1 MLKQISVFDL
11 VILKE
16 HFAFTFI
23 VVSFIQ
29 YFRASLGNEMFSF
42 LWSMYTDELLSTP
55 KKHFYQIDYL
65 TMKIWNMHQIQYH
78 NHH

>member
-16 HFAFTFI
+16 HFAFAFI

-29 YFRASLGNEMFSF
+29 YFRASLGTEMFSF
-42 LWSMYTDELLSTP
+42 L
-55 KKHFYQIDYL
+55 
-65 TMKIWNMHQIQYH
+65 
-78 NHH
+78 